1 MAQAE
6 SQDDLEWKV
15 SPAVGL
21 SSGDVAER
29 ITAGHVNRVTNSS
42 SRSLWEILRSNVLT
56 LFNAIVLG
64 SFLVLLLLGQWKD
77 ALFGFAAISNSIIG
91 VVQEY
96 RAKRLLDRLAI
107 VEAPRARV
115 LREGVVLEIPREDV
129 VLDDLLVLRTGD
141 QVIAD
146 ATVLRTDGME
156 LDESLLTGES
166 EPVEKQYGMDLL
178 SGSSVVAGQG
188 EARVIR
194 VGAGSFANRITAEAK
209 RFSLVNSEIRRGI
222 DRIMRWVTWALLPV
236 VVIVANGQM
245 QALGGWEYAIT
256 TGVWKSG
263 VAGAVASVIA
273 MVPLGLVLLAS
284 VAFTVGSVRL
294 ARQMVLIQ
302 ELDAVEG
309 LARVDIL
316 CLDKT
321 GTLTEG
327 SMLFDAVHDVDDDP
341 PAGWS
346 DVLGWFGADP
356 NANAT
361 ARCLSG
367 VFAHDGTLRS
377 VSSIEFSSVR
387 KWGAVSFASGDTVGG
402 TWVLGTPGMVLTE
415 GDPSAEQT
423 LVDAARLASSGL
435 RTLVLAHAPAV
446 TSVQDARLAVIPKA
460 LVPVVL
466 LTFREKLRPD
476 ASHTLDYF
484 RQQGVGIRVI
494 SGDNPG
500 TVASVAREVGLDVDE
515 GYDARQLPEDPEELG
530 EVMENHLVFGWVTPE
545 QKKRMVLA
553 LRGRGHVVAMTGDG
567 INDVPALK
575 EADIGI
581 AMDTAAPATKAVS
594 RLVLLDG
601 RFDRL
606 PGVVAEGRR
615 VIANLER
622 VSVLFLS
629 KTVYAIAI
637 SVAFGALLWSF
648 PLLPRQLFII
658 DGPTIGIPAFF
669 LALMANNRRYRPG
682 FFKRS
687 LSLAVPA
694 GLTVTIVIVF
704 VNAYSRI
711 VGGYSDDAVR
721 TASLLGLDMVAMWL
735 LIAKS
740 RPLNFLRVV
749 VIIAMYATLVLLM
762 VVPLTASFFTIE
774 WPPPSL
780 LAVSLGAG
788 AAGSLCI
795 ELLFRGH
802 TRRYPLSAGTT
813 PT

>member
-6 SQDDLEWKV
+6 SQDHLGWKV

-21 SSGDVAER
+21 SRGDVAER
-29 ITAGHVNRVTNSS
+29 ITAGHVNRVANTS
-42 SRSLWEILRSNVLT
+42 SRSLWEILRTNVLT
-56 LFNAIVLG
+56 LFNAIVVS

-77 ALFGFAAISNSIIG
+77 ALFGFAAISNSVIG

-166 EPVEKQYGMDLL
+166 EPVEKRHGMDLL

-188 EARVIR
+188 EARVTR
-194 VGAGSFANRITAEAK
+194 VGAGSFANRIAAEAK
-209 RFSLVNSEIRRGI
+209 RFSVVNSEIRRGI

-236 VVIVANGQM
+236 VLIVANGQM

-256 TGVWKSG
+256 SGAWKSG

-273 MVPLGLVLLAS
+273 MVPLGLVLLTS

-294 ARQMVLIQ
+294 ARQAVLIQ

-367 VFAHDGTLRS
+367 AFADGGTLRP
-377 VSSIEFSSVR
+377 VSSIEFSSAR
-387 KWGAVSFASGDTVGG
+387 KWAAVSFASETVEG
-402 TWVLGTPGMVLTE
+402 TWVLGTPGMVLTK
-415 GDPSAEQT
+415 GDPRAERA
-423 LVDAARLASSGL
+423 LADAARLASSGL
-435 RTLVLAHAPAV
+435 RTLVLAHAPTV
-446 TSVQDARLAVIPKA
+446 TSARDARMAVLPKA
-460 LVPVVL
+460 MVPVVL
-466 LTFREKLRPD
+466 LTFRERLRPD
-476 ASHTLDYF
+476 ASRTLNYF
-484 RQQGVGIRVI
+484 RRQGVGIRVI

-500 TVASVAREVGLDVDE
+500 TVASVAREAGLDVDG
-515 GYDARQLPEDPEELG
+515 GYDARRLPEDPEELG

-606 PGVVAEGRR
+606 PSVVAEGRR

-629 KTVYAIAI
+629 KTVYAVAI

-669 LALMANNRRYRPG
+669 LALMANDRRYRPG
-682 FFKRS
+682 FFTRS

-694 GLTVTIVIVF
+694 GLTVTAVIVF

-711 VGGYSDDAVR
+711 VGGYSEDAVR
-721 TASLLGLDMVAMWL
+721 TASLLGLGLVGMWL
-735 LIAKS
+735 LVAKS

-749 VIIAMYATLVLLM
+749 VIIAMYWALVLLM
-762 VVPLTASFFTIE
+762 AVPLTANFFSIQ

-788 AAGSLCI
+788 VAGSVCI
-795 ELLFRGH
+795 ELLFRSH
-802 TRRYPLSAGTT
+802 RRRYPFLAGET
-813 PT
+813 PG